1 MSVEMG
7 APDASETVREADS
20 DPLRDRYRPH
30 LDGLRA
36 VAVYLVVVF
45 HAGSEPFSGGFIG
58 VDVFFVLSG
67 FLVTR
72 LLVRDLTSRGSVSF
86 ERFYARRFRRLLPAA
101 FVMLVV
107 TATVVSALASP
118 LEVDQAE
125 EAFQAAFLYVANWYF
140 VDQATDYFGADVAT
154 SPVLHFWSLAVEE
167 QFYLLWPLLLGGLYA
182 VARRFGGR
190 RWHVLRLL
198 VAAGALA
205 SVAWAWSLRSS
216 DPIRGYYGTDA
227 RAYQLLAGALL
238 ALTPGLLARLST
250 FDRTARWAGVA
261 GLGALVL
268 VSSSWVEVDA
278 IERGMAATVV
288 AVAIIASLEAARGG
302 VARGV
307 LSASPMVYL
316 GKVSY
321 GTYLWHWPVIW
332 VMARTLELSVLS
344 TVALT
349 ALTATGLAS
358 LSYQLLEQPIRLSG
372 LLDRHRAGVIA
383 GGLAISALAA
393 LLVIPA
399 IVDRADGEAVA
410 IGTPELATTGLTPV
424 PDLDLDAIRAD
435 LPPEHTCLDEPVSA
449 CTLVEG
455 EGAHILLMGDS
466 HARMLTPTFA
476 AVARREGLRLSVSSA
491 DACPWQQDL
500 HVVVKGF
507 ANQRQE
513 CEAVQQ
519 DLYDRVVDELDPDV
533 IVLVNRGYEAARTT
547 ETGLHYLGSDGSYL
561 ERSSPEFDAWLSE
574 RTRRSLDQLADDA
587 RALVL
592 VEPIP
597 YPADNVD
604 ALACLSRE
612 DVTEACRYVVDARPS
627 SVEQLYRRIDQE
639 DEAIWSADLDRL
651 ACPFFPICDPIV
663 DGQVV
668 KLDASHLTGT
678 YAESLAP
685 AVGDYLRANG
695 IID

>member
-1 MSVEMG
+1 
-7 APDASETVREADS
+7 
-20 DPLRDRYRPH
+20 
-30 LDGLRA
+30 
-36 VAVYLVVVF
+36 
-45 HAGSEPFSGGFIG
+45 
-58 VDVFFVLSG
+58 
-67 FLVTR
+67 
-72 LLVRDLTSRGSVSF
+72 
-86 ERFYARRFRRLLPAA
+86 
-101 FVMLVV
+101 
-107 TATVVSALASP
+107 
-118 LEVDQAE
+118 
-125 EAFQAAFLYVANWYF
+125 
-140 VDQATDYFGADVAT
+140 
-154 SPVLHFWSLAVEE
+154 
-167 QFYLLWPLLLGGLYA
+167 
-182 VARRFGGR
+182 
-190 RWHVLRLL
+190 
-198 VAAGALA
+198 
-205 SVAWAWSLRSS
+205 
-216 DPIRGYYGTDA
+216 
-227 RAYQLLAGALL
+227 
-238 ALTPGLLARLST
+238 
-250 FDRTARWAGVA
+250 
-261 GLGALVL
+261 
-268 VSSSWVEVDA
+268 
-278 IERGMAATVV
+278 
-288 AVAIIASLEAARGG
+288 
-302 VARGV
+302 
-307 LSASPMVYL
+307 
-316 GKVSY
+316 
-321 GTYLWHWPVIW
+321 
-332 VMARTLELSVLS
+332 
-344 TVALT
+344 
-349 ALTATGLAS
+349 
-358 LSYQLLEQPIRLSG
+358 
-372 LLDRHRAGVIA
+372 
-383 GGLAISALAA
+383 
-393 LLVIPA
+393 
-399 IVDRADGEAVA
+399 
-410 IGTPELATTGLTPV
+410 
-424 PDLDLDAIRAD
+424 
-435 LPPEHTCLDEPVSA
+435 
-449 CTLVEG
+449 
-455 EGAHILLMGDS
+455 MGDS

>member
-1 MSVEMG
+1 MSVETG
-7 APDASETVREADS
+7 ASGASETVLETDP

-72 LLVRDLTSRGSVSF
+72 LLVRDLTSTGSVSF

-101 FVMLVV
+101 FVMLLV

-118 LEVDQAE
+118 LEVDRAE
-125 EAFQAAFLYVANWYF
+125 EAFQASFLYVANWYF

-154 SPVLHFWSLAVEE
+154 NPVLHFWSLAVEE

-238 ALTPGLLARLST
+238 ALAPGLLARLGR
-250 FDRTARWAGVA
+250 FDRTARWAGVG

-268 VSSSWVEVDA
+268 VSSAWVELDA
-278 IERGMAATVV
+278 IERGMAATVI
-288 AVAIIASLEAARGG
+288 AVAIIAALEAARGG

-307 LSASPMVYL
+307 LATSPMVYL

-332 VMARTLELSVLS
+332 VMARTLELSVPS
-344 TVALT
+344 TIALT
-349 ALTATGLAS
+349 TVVATGLAS
-358 LSYQLLEQPIRLSG
+358 LSYQLLEQPIRLSA
-372 LLDRHRAGVIA
+372 LLDRHRAPVIA
-383 GGLAISALAA
+383 GGLAVSVLAA
-393 LLVIPA
+393 VFVIPS
-399 IVDRADGEAVA
+399 IVDRADGAAVA
-410 IGTPELATTGLTPV
+410 VGTPELSTTGLTPV

-435 LPPEHTCLDEPVSA
+435 LPPVHNCVNQPAAA
-449 CTLVEG
+449 CTIVHG
-455 EGAHILLMGDS
+455 DGVHVLLMGDS
-466 HARMLTPTFA
+466 HARMLTPTFTA
-476 AVARREGLRLSVSSA
+476 IARREGLRLSVSAS
-491 DACPWQQDL
+491 DACPWQRDL
-500 HVVVKGF
+500 QVVVKGF
-507 ANQRQE
+507 ADQRRRCDGVRE
-513 CEAVQQ
+513 
-519 DLYDRVVDELDPDV
+519 DLYERVVAELDPDV
-533 IVLVNRGYEAARTT
+533 IVVINRGYEAARASDA
-547 ETGLHYLGSDGSYL
+547 GLQYLGPDGDYL
-561 ERSSPEFDAWLSE
+561 DKPSPEFDAWLSE
-574 RTRRSLDQLADDA
+574 RTRRSLDALADES
-587 RALVL
+587 RAVVL

-597 YPADNVD
+597 YPADNADV
-604 ALACLSRE
+604 LACLSRE
-612 DVTEACRYVVDARPS
+612 DVTEACRYVVDAGPS
-627 SVEQLYRRIDQE
+627 DVERLYRRIDQE
-639 DEAIWSADLDRL
+639 EEAIWSADLDRL

-663 DGQVV
+663 DGAVV
-668 KLDASHLTGT
+668 KLDASHLTGS

-685 AVGDYLRANG
+685 AVGDYLRENG